1 MHVLGSKK
9 EQITLEYG
17 NQMLN
22 GEPYNHTGLDMVKQ
36 TNSLDTIIAIQS
48 GKVIT
53 VVNKYKG
60 RNLAGGY
67 GNYIV
72 IQHGNGFTTKY
83 CHLKYNS
90 IKVSI
95 GDIVKKEQ
103 EIAYMGETGDTFG
116 AHLHFE
122 VLKNGKTTNPK
133 PYIKG
138 LSIIPA
144 YKETNALTVGN
155 YKTLDV
161 MRVRAGAGTNYRQKK
176 VKELT
181 ADGKKNATSSNENAY
196 ACYKKGTIFTAMK
209 ITVNTDGSV
218 WAQSPSGYICLKD
231 SYYTYCEKV

>member
-22 GEPYNHTGLDMVKQ
+22 EEPYNHTGLDMVKQ
-36 TNSLDTIIAIQS
+36 KNSLDTIIAIQS

-95 GDIVKKEQ
+95 GDIVKKGQ
-103 EIAYMGETGDTFG
+103 EIAYMGETGYTFG

-155 YKTLDV
+155 YKTLEV
-161 MRVRAGAGTNYRQKK
+161 MRVRAGVGTNYRQKK

-181 ADGKKNATSSNENAY
+181 ADGKKNATSKNENAD
-196 ACYKKGTIFTAMK
+196 ACYKKGTIFTAQK
-209 ITVNTDGSV
+209 ITVNQDGSV
-218 WAQSPSGYICLKD
+218 WAKSPSGYICLKD
-231 SYYTYCEKV
+231 SHYTYCEKV

>member
-1 MHVLGSKK
+1 MHVLASKK

-17 NQMLN
+17 AQTLN
-22 GEPYNHTGLDMVKQ
+22 GEPYNHTGIDIVKK
-36 TNSLDTIIAIQS
+36 TNQLDTIIAIQS

-95 GDIVKKEQ
+95 GDIVKKGQ
-103 EIAYMGETGDTFG
+103 EIGYMGNSGYTFG

-138 LSIIPA
+138 LSVIPA
-144 YKETNALTVGN
+144 YKETNSYTVGN
-155 YKTLDV
+155 YKTLDI

-176 VKELT
+176 VSELS
-181 ADGKKNATSSNENAY
+181 ADGKKNATSSNGNAY
-196 ACYKKGTIFTAMK
+196 ACYKKGTIFTAQK
-209 ITVNTDGSV
+209 ITVNQDGSV
-218 WAQSPSGYICLKD
+218 WAKTPSGYVCLRDKANI
-231 SYYTYCEKV
+231 YCEKV

>member
-1 MHVLGSKK
+1 MHVLASKK

-17 NQMLN
+17 AQMLN
-22 GEPYNHTGLDMVKQ
+22 GAPYNHTGIDIVKKPSQ
-36 TNSLDTIIAIQS
+36 LDTIVAIQS

-60 RNLAGGY
+60 RNLGGGY
-67 GNYIV
+67 GNYVV

-83 CHLKYNS
+83 CHMKYNS

-95 GDIVKKEQ
+95 GDIVKKGQ
-103 EIAYMGETGDTFG
+103 EIGYMGNTGYTFG

-144 YKETNALTVGN
+144 YKANDEYTVGN

-161 MRVRAGAGTNYRQKK
+161 MRVRAGAGTNYRQKL
-176 VKELT
+176 VAELT
-181 ADGKKNATSSNENAY
+181 NDGKKNATSKNEKAP
-196 ACYKKGTIFTAMK
+196 ACYKKGTVFTAQK
-209 ITVNTDGSV
+209 ITVNKDGSV
-218 WAQSPSGYICLKD
+218 WAKTPSGYVCIRDKA
-231 SYYTYCEKV
+231 YIYCEKV

>member
-1 MHVLGSKK
+1 MHILASKK

-17 NQMLN
+17 AQTLD
-22 GEPYNHTGLDMVKQ
+22 GKPYNHTGLDVVKK

-60 RNLAGGY
+60 RNLNGGY

-90 IKVSI
+90 IKVAI
-95 GDIVKKEQ
+95 GDIVKKGQ
-103 EIAYMGETGDTFG
+103 EIGYMGNTGYSFG

-144 YKETNALTVGN
+144 FKENDSYTIGT
-155 YKTLDV
+155 YQTLEI
-161 MRVRAGAGTNYRQKK
+161 MKVRAGAGTTYRQKL
-176 VKELT
+176 VGELT
-181 ADGKKNATSSNENAY
+181 ADGQKNATSKNKKAG
-196 ACYKKGTIFTAMK
+196 ACYKKGTLFTAQK
-209 ITVNTDGSV
+209 IAVNSDGSV
-218 WAQSPSGYICLKD
+218 WAKTPSGYVCIRDKANI
-231 SYYTYCEKV
+231 YCQKV

>member
-1 MHVLGSKK
+1 MHVLASKK

-17 NQMLN
+17 AQMLN
-22 GEPYNHTGLDMVKQ
+22 GAPYNHTGIDIVKKPSQ
-36 TNSLDTIIAIQS
+36 LDTIVAIQS

-60 RNLAGGY
+60 RNLGGGY
-67 GNYIV
+67 GNYVV

-83 CHLKYNS
+83 CHMKYNS
-90 IKVSI
+90 IKVAI
-95 GDIVKKEQ
+95 GDIVKKGQ
-103 EIAYMGETGDTFG
+103 EIGYMGNTGYTFG

-144 YKETNALTVGN
+144 YKANEEYTVGN

-161 MRVRAGAGTNYRQKK
+161 MRVRAGAGTNYRQKL
-176 VKELT
+176 VAELT
-181 ADGKKNATSSNENAY
+181 KDGKKNATSKNEKAP
-196 ACYKKGTIFTAMK
+196 ACYKKGTVFTAKK
-209 ITVNTDGSV
+209 ITVNKDGSV
-218 WAQSPSGYICLKD
+218 WAKTPSGYVCIRDKV
-231 SYYTYCEKV
+231 YIYCEKV

>member
-36 TNSLDTIIAIQS
+36 KNSLDTIIAIQS

-95 GDIVKKEQ
+95 GDIVKKGQ
-103 EIAYMGETGDTFG
+103 EIAYMGDSGYTFG

-155 YKTLDV
+155 YKTLEV

-181 ADGKKNATSSNENAY
+181 ADGKKNATSKNENAD
-196 ACYKKGTIFTAMK
+196 ACYKKGTIFTAQK
-209 ITVNTDGSV
+209 ITVNQDGSV
-218 WAQSPSGYICLKD
+218 WAKSPSGYICLKD
-231 SYYTYCEKV
+231 SHYTYCEKV